1 MIRIKQAII
10 TEGRYDKIR
19 LSNIVDA
26 VIICTNGFAIFKD
39 REKQELIKSLA
50 AKTGII
56 ILTDSDSAGFKI
68 RSFIRGFVKQGE
80 VLNAVTPDIYG
91 KERRKLQPSKQGKL
105 GVEGIPDELLI
116 EVLRN
121 AGATEPDVEARPEE
135 ESDPVTRV
143 DLMDLGLIGGENCSH
158 RRRELQ
164 RRLGLPEL
172 LTAKLLLEVVNKMY
186 KRGEFIQ
193 IVHEIDEVPSEKN
206 SL

>member
-26 VIICTNGFAIFKD
+26 VIICTNGFSIFKD
-39 REKQELIKSLA
+39 REKQELIKALA

-68 RSFIRGFVKQGE
+68 RSFIRGFVKNGE

-116 EVLRN
+116 QALRN
-121 AGATEPDVEARPEE
+121 AGATELDGGSPHEN
-135 ESDPVTRV
+135 SDPVTRS
-143 DLMDLGLIGGENCSH
+143 DLLELGLIGGEGSSE
-158 RRRELQ
+158 RRRQLQ

-172 LTAKLLLEVVNKMY
+172 LSAKLLLEVVNKMY
-186 KRGEFIQ
+186 SRSEFIS
-193 IVHEIDEVPSEKN
+193 IAKDTK
-206 SL
+206 

>member
-26 VIICTNGFAIFKD
+26 VIICTNGFSIFKD
-39 REKQELIKSLA
+39 KEKQELIKALA

-68 RSFIRGFVKQGE
+68 RSFIRGFVKNGE

-116 EVLRN
+116 QALRN
-121 AGATEPDVEARPEE
+121 AGATELDAKSQPGN
-135 ESDPVTRV
+135 SDPVTRS
-143 DLMDLGLIGGENCSH
+143 DLMDLGLIGGAGSSE
-158 RRRELQ
+158 RRRRLQ

-186 KRGEFIQ
+186 SRSEFIS
-193 IVHEIDEVPSEKN
+193 IAKETE
-206 SL
+206 

>member
-26 VIICTNGFAIFKD
+26 VIICTNGFSIYKD
-39 REKQELIKSLA
+39 KEKQELIKSLA

-56 ILTDSDSAGFKI
+56 ILTDSDSAGFQI
-68 RSFIRGFVKQGE
+68 RSFLRSIVKQGE

-91 KERRKLQPSKQGKL
+91 KERRKAQPSKQGKL

-116 EVLRN
+116 EALKR
-121 AGATEPDVEARPEE
+121 AGAVVDGAPAVPRGEPL
-135 ESDPVTRV
+135 TRA
-143 DLMDLGLIGGENCSH
+143 DLMELGLIGGENSAEM
-158 RRRELQ
+158 RRELQ

-172 LTAKLLLEVVNKMY
+172 LSVKLLLEVANKMFS
-186 KRGEFIQ
+186 REEFVRAAEECGITLIQ
-193 IVHEIDEVPSEKN
+193 E
-206 SL
+206 

>member
-26 VIICTNGFAIFKD
+26 VIICTNGFSIFKD

-50 AKTGII
+50 AKTGIV

-68 RSFIRGFVKQGE
+68 RSFIRGFVKEGE

-116 EVLRN
+116 QALKN
-121 AGATEPDVEARPEE
+121 AGAVVLDGASPQEN
-135 ESDPVTRV
+135 SDPVTRS
-143 DLMDLGLIGGENCSH
+143 DLMDLGLIGGEGSAE
-158 RRRELQ
+158 RRRDLQ

-172 LTAKLLLEVVNKMY
+172 LSSKLLLEVVNKMY
-186 KRGEFIQ
+186 TRSEFL
-193 IVHEIDEVPSEKN
+193 EIAQKDTD
-206 SL
+206 

>member
-26 VIICTNGFAIFKD
+26 VIICTNGFSIYKD

-50 AKTGII
+50 ASTGII
-56 ILTDSDSAGFKI
+56 ILTDSDSAGFQI
-68 RSFIRGFVKQGE
+68 RSFLRSIVKQGE

-91 KERRKLQPSKQGKL
+91 KERRKAQPSKQGKL

-116 EVLRN
+116 EALKR
-121 AGATEPDVEARPEE
+121 AGAVVDGAPAVPRGEPL
-135 ESDPVTRV
+135 TRA
-143 DLMDLGLIGGENCSH
+143 DLMELGLIGGENSAEM
-158 RRRELQ
+158 RRELQ

-172 LTAKLLLEVVNKMY
+172 LSVKLLLEVANKMFS
-186 KRGEFIQ
+186 REEFVRAAEECGITLIQ
-193 IVHEIDEVPSEKN
+193 E
-206 SL
+206 

>member
-1 MIRIKQAII
+1 MHAELYMIRIKQAII

-26 VIICTNGFAIFKD
+26 VIICTNGFSVFKD
-39 REKQELIKSLA
+39 KEKQELIKSLA
-50 AKTGII
+50 AKTGVI

-68 RSFIRGFVKQGE
+68 RSFIRGFVKNGE

-116 EVLRN
+116 EALKN
-121 AGATEPDVEARPEE
+121 AGATELDGTPQAENP
-135 ESDPVTRV
+135 DPVTRS
-143 DLMDLGLIGGENCSH
+143 DLMDLGLIGGEGSSD
-158 RRRELQ
+158 RRRALQ

-172 LTAKLLLEVVNKMY
+172 LSAKLLLDVVNKMY
-186 KRGEFIQ
+186 SRSEFI
-193 IVHEIDEVPSEKN
+193 
-206 SL
+206 SLAKDTE

>member
-1 MIRIKQAII
+1 MIRVKQAII

-26 VIICTNGFAIFKD
+26 VIICTDGFSIFKD
-39 REKQELIKSLA
+39 KEKQELIKALA

-68 RSFIRGFVKQGE
+68 RSFIRGFVKNGE

-91 KERRKLQPSKQGKL
+91 KERRKAQPSKQGKL
-105 GVEGIPDELLI
+105 GVEGIPDKLLI
-116 EVLRN
+116 EALKN
-121 AGATEPDVEARPEE
+121 AGAVEEAEVRREE
-135 ESDPVTRV
+135 TAQITRT
-143 DLMDLGLIGGENCSH
+143 DLLELGLIGGSNSAR

-172 LTAKLLLEVVNKMY
+172 LSVKLLLEVVNRMY
-186 KRGEFIQ
+186 TRDEFISQ
-193 IVHEIDEVPSEKN
+193 AEGLQLGEEAEN
-206 SL
+206 

>member
-26 VIICTNGFAIFKD
+26 VIICTNGFSIFKD

-68 RSFIRGFVKQGE
+68 RSFIRGFVKNGE

-116 EVLRN
+116 QALRN
-121 AGATEPDVEARPEE
+121 AGATELDGGSPQQN
-135 ESDPVTRV
+135 SDPVTRS
-143 DLMDLGLIGGENCSH
+143 DLLELGLIGGEGSSE
-158 RRRELQ
+158 RRRQLQ

-186 KRGEFIQ
+186 SRSEFIS
-193 IVHEIDEVPSEKN
+193 IAKDTK
-206 SL
+206 

>member
-1 MIRIKQAII
+1 MIRTKQAII

-26 VIICTNGFAIFKD
+26 VIICTNGFSIFKD
-39 REKQELIKSLA
+39 REKQELIKALA

-68 RSFIRGFVKQGE
+68 RSFIRGFVKNGE

-116 EVLRN
+116 QALRN
-121 AGATEPDVEARPEE
+121 AGATEFDGGSPQEN
-135 ESDPVTRV
+135 SDPVTRS
-143 DLMDLGLIGGENCSH
+143 DLLELGLIGGEGSSE
-158 RRRELQ
+158 RRRQLQ

-172 LTAKLLLEVVNKMY
+172 LSAKLLLEVVNKMY
-186 KRGEFIQ
+186 SRSEFIS
-193 IVHEIDEVPSEKN
+193 IAKDTK
-206 SL
+206 